1 MPAISPVNSNKVFIA
16 TFITSNPSDDLRVT
30 LYETRD
36 EVEPLQDML
45 PETAKHVL
53 LLTSISLILGRPMD
67 IQISTANCNTY
78 RLMVKGFSNRF
89 IDMYV
94 CTNRVVC
101 ICTYADHNCSNLRKL

>member
-1 MPAISPVNSNKVFIA
+1 MAAISPVNSNKVFIV
-16 TFITSNPSDDLRVT
+16 TFITSNPSDDLRVM

-45 PETAKHVL
+45 PETAKHLL

-67 IQISTANCNTY
+67 IQNKCSKLQHLQIN
-78 RLMVKGFSNRF
+78 VKGFSNRF

-94 CTNRVVC
+94 CTNHVVC
-101 ICTYADHNCSNLRKL
+101 ICTHADHNCSNLRKL